1 MELKKKEF
9 TYRGKTIEELKKLDV
24 REFAKYLRSREKRN
38 VLRQF
43 QKIEMFVERAKKKIK
58 NKKPVRTHQRDLV
71 VVPEMVGMRIQIYN
85 GRAFI
90 SADIVGEM
98 LGHKFGEFALTR
110 TRVKHSKAGVGAT
123 KGTKHKSKKLFTCLK
138 NRFV

>member
-43 QKIEMFVERAKKKIK
+43 QKIETFIERSKKKIK
-58 NKKPVRTHQRDLV
+58 NKKSVRTHQRDLV

-85 GRAFI
+85 GKAFI
-90 SADIVGEM
+90 SVDIVGEM

-123 KGTKHKSKKLFTCLK
+123 KGTKHKSKK
-138 NRFV
+138 